1 MAWMASTAAF
11 PAHPDDEVLLIGA
24 RPEAEVA

>member
-1 MAWMASTAAF
+1 MAWMAITAAF
-11 PAHPDDEVLLIGA
+11 PAHPHDEVLLIGA